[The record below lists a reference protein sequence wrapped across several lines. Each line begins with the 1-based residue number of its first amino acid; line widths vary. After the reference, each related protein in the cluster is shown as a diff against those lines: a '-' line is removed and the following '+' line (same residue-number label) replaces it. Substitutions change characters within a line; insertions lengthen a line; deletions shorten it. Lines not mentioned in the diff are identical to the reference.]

1 MLDRQE
7 FPIWLWVPFLTLL
20 ACAPGST
27 KLAGLGWLLIVVAG
41 LVCMVR
47 MAIARDRFCT
57 PEDPEILQAAR
68 TWLMFCLLAFFFK
81 FVGVLYWSDPIGT
94 RHFDF
99 RMLLS
104 ALAIHFFVARVT
116 IGRARSSA
124 LVVSL
129 MVASIVGLTFS
140 YLHVSFDV
148 DTPSNRINWAG
159 GQVMLSW
166 VLLSAAA
173 SDALAARW
181 RGLAAVGFLVF
192 WMAVLLS
199 GARSAYLSLP
209 WVVAAGMMLLMSKT
223 GPATRGRWLLL
234 LTMGAAALT
243 VILTLTSPK
252 VVQVPMS
259 RIVLAVEQA
268 RVALGWETDQPR
280 DVNTP
285 VGSRLYMWQRSLEVI
300 KESPWIGY
308 GREQRIAF
316 IKEWGR
322 EADAHIVKDQFHLHS
337 EYING
342 MVDHG
347 VVGLASTASYM
358 IGLLV
363 VAWRLRRRHGLMSL
377 AVAGVAFTHITMSI
391 TNANSQTNN
400 YSVVFGLA
408 MMLIFLFRFG
418 GIRPKESSA
427 QDAPLPAFP
436 WR

>member
-1 MLDRQE
+1 MPDRRE
-7 FPIWLWVPFLTLL
+7 VPIWLWIPFLALL

-27 KLAGLGWLLIVVAG
+27 KLAGSAWLLIVLAG
-41 LVCMVR
+41 LVCMTR
-47 MAIARDRFCT
+47 MSLPRYRSGMSD
-57 PEDPEILQAAR
+57 DPEILQVAR
-68 TWLMFCLLAFFFK
+68 TWLLFCVLAFFFK

-104 ALAIHFFVARVT
+104 ALAIHFFVARVS
-116 IGRARSSA
+116 IGPARSGA
-124 LVVSL
+124 LVTSL
-129 MVASIVGLTFS
+129 LVASIVGLTFS

-173 SDALAARW
+173 SDGLAVRWRALAAI
-181 RGLAAVGFLVF
+181 GFSVF

-209 WVVAAGMMLLMSKT
+209 WVLAAGLMLLMSKT

-234 LTMGAAALT
+234 LTMGAAAVT
-243 VILTLTSPK
+243 VILSVTSPK
-252 VVQVPMS
+252 IVQVPMS
-259 RIVLAVEQA
+259 RIVLAVEQVQ
-268 RVALGWETDQPR
+268 VALGWDTNQPR

-347 VVGLASTASYM
+347 LVGLASTASYM
-358 IGLLV
+358 VGLLV
-363 VAWRLRRRHGLMSL
+363 VAWQLRRRHGLMSL

-408 MMLIFLFRFG
+408 MMSIFLFRFA
-418 GIRPKESSA
+418 GIRP
-427 QDAPLPAFP
+427 QDPASQGTAPPVPP

>member
-1 MLDRQE
+1 MPDRLE
-7 FPIWLWVPFLTLL
+7 FRIWLWVPFVVLL
-20 ACAPGST
+20 ACTPGST
-27 KLAGLGWLLIVVAG
+27 KLAGLGWLLIVLAG
-41 LVCMVR
+41 LVCMLR
-47 MAIARDRFCT
+47 AAIPSYRSWV
-57 PEDPEILQAAR
+57 PEDPDIQRAAG
-68 TWLMFCLLAFFFK
+68 TWLMFCALGFAFK
-81 FVGVLYWSDPIGT
+81 FAGVFYWSDPVGT

-99 RMLLS
+99 RMLLA
-104 ALAIHFFVARVT
+104 ALAIYFFVARVN
-116 IGRARSSA
+116 IGSGRSAALISA
-124 LVVSL
+124 LL
-129 MVASIVGLTFS
+129 VASIVGLTFS
-140 YLHVSFDV
+140 YLHVSFEV

-173 SDALAARW
+173 SDRLAVRW
-181 RGLAAVGFLVF
+181 RGLAALGFVIF
-192 WMAVLLS
+192 WLAVLLS

-209 WVVAAGMMLLMSKT
+209 WVLAAGLMLLMSKI

-234 LTMGAAALT
+234 LTMGSAAITVVLT
-243 VILTLTSPK
+243 VTSPK
-252 VVQVPMS
+252 IVQVPMS

-268 RVALGWETDQPR
+268 QVALGWDTEQPR

-347 VVGLASTASYM
+347 LVGLASTASYM
-358 IGLLV
+358 VGLLV
-363 VAWRLRRRHGLMSL
+363 VAWQLRRRHGLMSL

-408 MMLIFLFRFG
+408 MMSIFLFRFA
-418 GIRPKESSA
+418 GIRP
-427 QDAPLPAFP
+427 QDPASQGTAPPVPP

>member
-1 MLDRQE
+1 
-7 FPIWLWVPFLTLL
+7 
-20 ACAPGST
+20 
-27 KLAGLGWLLIVVAG
+27 
-41 LVCMVR
+41 
-47 MAIARDRFCT
+47 
-57 PEDPEILQAAR
+57 
-68 TWLMFCLLAFFFK
+68 
-81 FVGVLYWSDPIGT
+81 
-94 RHFDF
+94 
-99 RMLLS
+99 
-104 ALAIHFFVARVT
+104 
-116 IGRARSSA
+116 
-124 LVVSL
+124 
-129 MVASIVGLTFS
+129 
-140 YLHVSFDV
+140 
-148 DTPSNRINWAG
+148 
-159 GQVMLSW
+159 MLSW

-173 SDALAARW
+173 SDGLAVRWRALAAI
-181 RGLAAVGFLVF
+181 GFSVF

-209 WVVAAGMMLLMSKT
+209 WVLAAGLMLLMSKT

-234 LTMGAAALT
+234 LTMGAAAVT
-243 VILTLTSPK
+243 VVLSVTSPK
-252 VVQVPMS
+252 IVQVPMS
-259 RIVLAVEQA
+259 RIVLAVEQVQ
-268 RVALGWETDQPR
+268 VALGWDTNQPR

-347 VVGLASTASYM
+347 LVGLASTASYM
-358 IGLLV
+358 VGLLV
-363 VAWRLRRRHGLMSL
+363 VAWQLRRRHGLMSL

-408 MMLIFLFRFG
+408 MMSIFLFRFA
-418 GIRPKESSA
+418 GIRP
-427 QDAPLPAFP
+427 QDPASQGMAPPVPP